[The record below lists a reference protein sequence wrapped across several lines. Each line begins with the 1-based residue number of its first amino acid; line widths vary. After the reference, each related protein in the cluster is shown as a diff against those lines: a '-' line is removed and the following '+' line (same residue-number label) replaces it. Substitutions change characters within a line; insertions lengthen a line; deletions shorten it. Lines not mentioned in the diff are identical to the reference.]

1 MATSYEVLKNRL
13 TNGQP
18 FTVTAALERITNL
31 ADTLMITTDEK
42 DELTELA
49 KLHGSDTAVS
59 LEERVAQ
66 IETASLQHDLALA
79 EIAGMLAALMG
90 GVSNG

>member
-13 TNGQP
+13 TNGVP
-18 FTVTAALERITNL
+18 FTVAAALERITNL
-31 ADTLMITTDEK
+31 ADTLVITTDEK

-49 KLHGSDTAVS
+49 KLHGLNTAVS

-66 IETASLQHDLALA
+66 IEAASLQHDLALA
-79 EIAGMLAALMG
+79 EIAGMLAALLG
-90 GVSNG
+90 GGTNG

>member
-13 TNGQP
+13 TNGVP
-18 FTVTAALERITNL
+18 FTVAAALERITNL
-31 ADTLMITTDEK
+31 ADTLVITTDEK
-42 DELTELA
+42 DELVQLA
-49 KLHGSDTAVS
+49 QQYGSEAASTID
-59 LEERVAQ
+59 ERVSQ
-66 IETASLQHDLALA
+66 LETASLQHDLALA